1 MLAKACYKNT
11 IPPALKL
18 THLLIIDCGF
28 NQAAKTPS
36 NKLYVGLRQI
46 IICLCTG
53 TAFQSSKVYTVHVK
67 RKCCCEISFHRRIP
81 SYLKLT

>member
-18 THLLIIDCGF
+18 THLLMIRRYF
-28 NQAAKTPS
+28 SRVAKTPS

-46 IICLCTG
+46 IIRLCTG
-53 TAFQSSKVYTVHVK
+53 KQGHWVSGNLSM
-67 RKCCCEISFHRRIP
+67 SWQP
-81 SYLKLT
+81 SL